1 MKTWKRLMFTFFIL
15 VFCCNNLFAQTAI
28 QEPSQ
33 SPSAIYRLFR
43 TTNMWNFIKLN
54 TITGRMWQVQYGIGD
69 VDRGSVM
76 LNSKDLAISK
86 EYTPG
91 RFTLYPTQ
99 NMWTFILVDQIDG
112 DMWQVQWGKNKII
125 LPIDE

>member
-1 MKTWKRLMFTFFIL
+1 MFFIL

-33 SPSAIYRLFR
+33 SPYEIYRLFR
-43 TTNMWNFIKLN
+43 TTNMWTFIKLN
-54 TITGRMWQVQYGIGD
+54 TITGKMWQVQFGNSSD
-69 VDRGSVM
+69 KRFTNV
-76 LNSKDLAISK
+76 LNSKDLAGEK

-112 DMWQVQWGKNKII
+112 DMWQIQWGFDKKDRLV
-125 LPIDE
+125 LPID